1 MLELFQTEWCPASRR
16 VRHRLTELGLDY
28 VNRQVPVD
36 RDERAALY
44 GATGS
49 DTIPALMLEDGSAVV
64 GEHEILV
71 YLDESYDESKE
82 AEAHR
87 VKAAKARR
95 RYLEEECACLPLATR

>member
-16 VRHRLTELGLDY
+16 IRQRLTELGLEY
-28 VNRQVPVD
+28 VTRQVAVD

-44 GATGS
+44 AATGS
-49 DTIPALMLEDGSAVV
+49 DTIPALVLEDGSAVV
-64 GEHEILV
+64 GEDEIRAH
-71 YLDESYDESKE
+71 LDEHYDESEE

-95 RYLEEECACLPLATR
+95 RYLEEECACLPLVTR